1 MLRRAALLLVV
12 AVPLAGADLLHKA
25 VGETP
30 DWAYHPRGAAW
41 VALSVFVVVACLA
54 LSRVP
59 SAGVAA
65 AAGLLAAGA
74 AGNGIAAVAWERGIP
89 NPIVWESASHVAA
102 FNLADVFTLLGI
114 ALLMALLGSVT
125 IRNRE
130 RLLPPRAV
138 VRMLWERLR

>member
-1 MLRRAALLLVV
+1 MLRRAALLLSV

-25 VGETP
+25 LATTP
-30 DWAYHPRGAAW
+30 AWAYHPRGGAW
-41 VALSVFVVVACLA
+41 IALSAAVFLACVA

-59 SAGVAA
+59 SEGVAA
-65 AAGLLAAGA
+65 GAGLLAAGA

-89 NPIVWESASHVAA
+89 NPIVWESGSHLAA
-102 FNLADVFTLLGI
+102 FNLADVFTVLGI
-114 ALLMALLGSVT
+114 ALLLVLLSSVT

-130 RLLPPRAV
+130 RLLAPRAV

>member
-1 MLRRAALLLVV
+1 MLRRAVLLLTV

-25 VGETP
+25 LGTTP
-30 DWAYHPRGAAW
+30 HWGYHPRGAAW
-41 VALSVFVVVACLA
+41 IALSAVVVLGCLA

-65 AAGLLAAGA
+65 ASGLLAAGA

-89 NPIVWESASHVAA
+89 NPIVWESDSHLAA
-102 FNLADVFTLLGI
+102 FNLADVFTLAGI
-114 ALLMALLGSVT
+114 ALLLVLLGSVT

-130 RLLPPRAV
+130 RLL
-138 VRMLWERLR
+138 WGRLR

>member
-1 MLRRAALLLVV
+1 MLRRAALLLSV

-25 VGETP
+25 AATTP
-30 DWAYHPRGAAW
+30 EWAYHPRGGAW
-41 VALSVFVVVACLA
+41 VALSASVFLACLA

-65 AAGLLAAGA
+65 GAGLLAAGA

-89 NPIVWESASHVAA
+89 NPIVWESGSHLAA
-102 FNLADVFTLLGI
+102 FNLADVFTVLGI
-114 ALLMALLGSVT
+114 ALLLVLLSSVT

-130 RLLPPRAV
+130 RLLAPRAV
-138 VRMLWERLR
+138 ARMLWERLR

>member
-1 MLRRAALLLVV
+1 MLRRAALLLTV

-25 VGETP
+25 VGTTP
-30 DWAYHPRGAAW
+30 HWAYHPRGAAW
-41 VALSVFVVVACLA
+41 IALSAAVILACLA

-59 SAGVAA
+59 SVGIVA

-89 NPIVWESASHVAA
+89 NPIVWESGSHLAA
-102 FNLADVFTLLGI
+102 FNLADVFTLVGI
-114 ALLMALLGSVT
+114 ALLLVLLSSAT

-130 RLLPPRAV
+130 RLFSRRLLDR
-138 VRMLWERLR
+138 ERP